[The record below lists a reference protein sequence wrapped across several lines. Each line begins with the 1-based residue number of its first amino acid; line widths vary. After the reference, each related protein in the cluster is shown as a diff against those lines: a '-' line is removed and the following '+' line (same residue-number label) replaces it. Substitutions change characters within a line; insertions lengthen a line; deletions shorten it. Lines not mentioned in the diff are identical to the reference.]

1 MMKKNLLLVIGLL
14 TVGAVLFASGNKEE
28 IAKAKVGFDVGAK
41 ASDFKLKNVDG
52 RTISMANYKDAKG
65 FIVVFT
71 CNTCPFSKMYE
82 KRIDELNQKYESK
95 GFPVLA
101 INSNDVTKQPGDSFE
116 EMTKRAT
123 NKGYSFP
130 YLYDDSQMVATA
142 YGATRT
148 PHVYVLSKK
157 EKNLIVSYI
166 GAIDNNHKDADAVTQ
181 KYVEDAVNSLLEG
194 KAIKTTSTKAVGCTI
209 KWKEA

>member
-1 MMKKNLLLVIGLL
+1 MMKKNIFLVFGLI
-14 TVGAVLFASGNKEE
+14 TMAAVLFASGNKEK
-28 IAKAKVGFDVGAK
+28 IANTKVGFNVGDM

-52 RTISMANYKDAKG
+52 RTISMADYKDAKG
-65 FIVVFT
+65 FIVIFT

-82 KRIDELNQKYESK
+82 ERIDLLNQKYESK

-101 INSNDVTKQPGDSFE
+101 INPNDATKQPDDSFE
-116 EMTKRAT
+116 EMAKRSK

-130 YLYDDSQMVATA
+130 YLYDESQAVATA

-148 PHVYVLSKK
+148 PHVYVLNKK
-157 EKNLIVSYI
+157 PKGLAVSYI

-181 KYVEDAVNSLLEG
+181 KYVEDAVDSLLDG
-194 KAIKTTSTKAVGCTI
+194 KAPKVTSTKAVGCTI
-209 KWKEA
+209 KWKDA